1 MHTCTCPYYVF
12 HTRSSLKG
20 MPSDVS
26 YHIIQFRLHV
36 PIIIHYVRIINY
48 VYSNT
53 CACGIHVFYTFCMY
67 LLVKIRHAKF
77 YQITFQSVYVFILSS
92 VQSSLRYVSH
102 YICME
107 IVFMSFCVLLYTSVL
122 YNQ

>member
-1 MHTCTCPYYVF
+1 MSIVT
-12 HTRSSLKG
+12 
-20 MPSDVS
+20 
-26 YHIIQFRLHV
+26 
-36 PIIIHYVRIINY
+36 
-48 VYSNT
+48 T

-77 YQITFQSVYVFILSS
+77 YQIKFQSVYVFILSS
-92 VQSSLRYVSH
+92 VQSSVSH

-107 IVFMSFCVLLYTSVL
+107 LLLMSFCVLLYTSVL